1 MNQYIKC
8 GGLLEGQRRRDV
20 DLVKLEREGEEGGG
34 DEGSVQ
40 MKLHRLLFDTVTTSF
55 RSEREMKGRR
65 WRNREKDQRTATSQ
79 SQLHGNVGV
88 GFDIWYSERGKRG
101 SKNLCLHRFAIKGCK
116 LRNEHDLVYY
126 ISYPYILITIN
137 FCVSVSFSV
146 KRPCVQ
152 PFLHLGV
159 STVGIQS
166 SISVNSSNDFLP
178 FLFVCFS
185 FCFHA
190 VNIQSARL
198 SLWVFLHWLSV
209 CSFLDSKRRKDTSST
224 SFYIFCLALWLALF
238 LSH

>member
-1 MNQYIKC
+1 MWVQCRWSSIASYLTLWQPHLDLREKWRDAD
-8 GGLLEGQRRRDV
+8 GGTRRRT
-20 DLVKLEREGEEGGG
+20 RG
-34 DEGSVQ
+34 
-40 MKLHRLLFDTVTTSF
+40 
-55 RSEREMKGRR
+55 
-65 WRNREKDQRTATSQ
+65 
-79 SQLHGNVGV
+79 QLHHRASCMEMLGV

-101 SKNLCLHRFAIKGCK
+101 SKNLCLHRFAIKGCE
-116 LRNEHDLVYY
+116 LRNGLVYC

-137 FCVSVSFSV
+137 LCVSVSFSV
-146 KRPCVQ
+146 KRPCVAPVR
-152 PFLHLGV
+152 PFLHPGV

-185 FCFHA
+185 LCFHA

-224 SFYIFCLALWLALF
+224 SFCIFCLALWLALF
-238 LSH
+238 LSQ